1 MNQHMNV
8 ILTTRRAHTPMMN
21 SGALLD
27 AAALFSAS
35 KWLVYLALSTKR
47 WGIPGHS
54 MPMTSSSVNRIVVSF
69 AIHIAVIAG

>member
-1 MNQHMNV
+1 MTQHMNV
-8 ILTTRRAHTPMMN
+8 ILTTRHVHTPMMN
-21 SGALLD
+21 CHALFS

-35 KWLVYLALSTKR
+35 KWLVYLALSTKW

-54 MPMTSSSVNRIVVSF
+54 MSMTSSSVNRIVVSF